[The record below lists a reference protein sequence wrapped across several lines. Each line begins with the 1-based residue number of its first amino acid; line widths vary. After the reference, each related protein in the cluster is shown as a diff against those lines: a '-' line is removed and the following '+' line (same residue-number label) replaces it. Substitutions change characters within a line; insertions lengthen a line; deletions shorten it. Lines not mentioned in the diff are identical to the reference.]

1 MKLLKRGAVLIGAL
15 LMTLLMSVGV
25 FADEAWTKADVTN
38 SSIGVSKQTT
48 ELKSLSYIADE
59 GISLNVDNDKV
70 SVSGKGIGTG
80 STVYVSNSTDT
91 EAGLANA
98 TYNKVDNGAKTGIV
112 YFDSKKIDV
121 RHVTSYFNIK
131 IETGSKSTVI
141 KVKTTVAYGDLYVY
155 AFQMN
160 TKHDDGAVSEYNPS
174 YRVVNYCGNVLAKGN
189 DLIPV
194 RGFGTVYGINGTFTK
209 NDLVKNSSNA
219 NVYSFDATEQ
229 GLVDVKNATQWD
241 NYYAVTFKNL
251 SYNPELLDRSY
262 TLRPYAILED
272 GSIMYSDDVQST
284 SIYDV
289 ANVLY
294 ERNAMSTKEA
304 RTFLYKHILNIVK
317 LKNNY
322 VNICKNMLHVLN
334 VTDAN
339 SADYK
344 FVNALYKDLYCYAQ
358 LTQNYENAHY
368 YDRDNFVAKTFVD
381 GQDPNTVLLDKL
393 NKAAETDYDTILDWI
408 NFESPKNGVEGGY
421 VPAGVYENGKL
432 TKDWSD
438 LVKDGDVVVDDETL
452 KSVSDNVNGDLQL
465 PESIKKI
472 ESAKGSNLDTVT
484 VPSTVEEISDDAFT
498 EVPKVIYNGD
508 ATGARWGADITIV
521 KGNSIKIPVYAGYN
535 SNNKTLYFA
544 KTAKELEDAGVT
556 ENYGD
561 ISSVGFTKYNSA
573 PWYSINWQI
582 TKVNFLSEIKPTSC
596 SYWFYCFTS
605 LADIDNIQN
614 LNTKNVTNMSYMF
627 SYCGALTSLDVS
639 NFDTSKVTRMDWMF
653 YNCYILTSL
662 DLSNFDTRKVTDMS
676 YMLGLCNEV
685 TSLDVSNFD
694 TSKVTRMN
702 GMFSGCRA
710 LTTLN
715 VSNFDTSKVTDMS
728 SMFSYCSK
736 LTTLDVSNFDT
747 SKVAYMGSMFDGCT
761 SLTTLKLGVFNTSK
775 SSYSSIFSGMRAN
788 ATLYTI
794 SPNTKNWILKLSSS
808 DRPSIWTSDN
818 IKVYC
823 NKNEAGHNFEIIT
836 TDQTCTEDGK
846 QTKTCTYCGYKE
858 ETILKAGHD
867 FKVVTNENGKELIC
881 SRCNE
886 HREYDDYVID
896 IISNTNYIQDGNK
909 FTSNIKGVSKGNSSI
924 ELKLTFYKTTT
935 LNFKYKVSSESSCDK
950 GSLVIDGI
958 TIADKIS
965 GTNKAEQIYSRTFEP
980 GTYTITSQYT
990 KDSTTDKGDDCFYF
1004 SLNNPIFA
1012 GYNASNNTLY
1022 FANKQSEIKNTGI
1035 DLTSD
1040 NYYGDIS
1047 KIDFTSTSA
1056 PWGNNSNIT
1065 QITFLSEI
1073 KPTSCA
1079 YWFYDFDKLT
1089 GIDNIQNLNTSNVT
1103 NMCYMFNNCSKLTT
1117 LDLSNLNTSKVT
1129 DMSYMFSYCS
1139 KLTTLDVSN
1148 FDTSKATRMNGM
1160 FNNCSSLT
1168 TLDVSNF
1175 DTRNVTY
1182 MSSMFSNCSKLTT
1195 LDLSSFDT
1203 SKVTD
1208 ISSMFFNC
1216 TSLTTLNVSN
1226 FDTSKVT
1233 DMSYMFSGCSSLT
1246 SLDISDFDTSKVTY
1260 MSGMFNNC
1268 SSLTTLDVS
1277 NFDTSK
1283 VTHMSYIFYNCSS
1296 LITLKLGIFNTSKVS
1311 SYSNIFSKINSNT
1324 ILYTYSQNT
1333 KDWIL
1338 NLSSSN
1344 RPSSWTT
1351 DNIKVICSKNE
1362 SGHNFETIT
1371 TEPTC
1376 TENGK
1381 QVKTC
1386 TYCGYKE
1393 EIVLKAGHNFEVV
1406 TNNEGNKE
1414 LVCSRCNE
1422 HREYHDYT
1430 IDIISNTNY
1439 VQDNNKFTSNIKG
1452 VNNGKS
1458 SIELTL
1464 TVYETTNF
1472 NFKYKVSSESRY
1484 DKGSLTIDGVTVA
1497 DAISGTSNSE
1507 QTYTKILVP
1516 GTYTI
1521 TSSYMKDS
1529 SANNGD
1535 DCFYFTVE
1543 CGHIWDNGTITK
1555 EPTCTEAG
1563 TKVYKCTNDDCDV
1576 TKTETIKALGHNW
1589 DNGIVTK
1596 EPTCTDTGTKICT
1609 CSRDN
1614 VTKTETIKALGHDYN
1629 DNNVCTRCNDKL
1641 ENPIFVGYSSSDNT
1655 LYFASKQKEIKNAGI
1670 DLTSDNYY
1678 GDISKINFAS
1688 TSAPWENNSNIT
1700 QITFLS
1706 EIKPTSCSYWFYKL
1720 DGLTKINNIKN
1731 LNTEN
1736 CTKMNGMFDGCS
1748 KLTSLDLSDFDTS
1761 KVTSMRAMFTN
1772 CYGLKTINLSNF
1784 DTSNVKNMGSMF
1796 YCCSN
1801 LTSLDLS
1808 NFNTGNVTDM
1818 RYMFLACSDL
1828 TSLDVNNFDTSNVT
1842 NMSAMFE
1849 ECVSLTTIDV
1859 SNFNTSKVTDM
1870 SSMFDGGFGGHN
1882 SLTTLDL
1889 SNFDTSNVTDM
1900 SNMFSKCTSLT
1911 TLDISSFNTNKVT
1924 NLSDMFSK
1932 CNSLSSLDISNFDTS
1947 NVTKM
1952 DGMFD
1957 RCSSLT
1963 SLDVSNFNTS
1973 KVTNISGMFSNCS
1986 KLTTLDV
1993 SSFDTSKVTDISGMF
2008 YNCTSLTTLDVSN
2021 FNTSNVTTMKSMFAK
2036 CLKLTHIDGLENF
2049 NTSKVTDMSLMF
2061 GASSYIGDGKIIFDN
2076 ISNWDTHNVKD
2087 MTCMFYGQGAQTE
2100 LDISKWNVSNCTSF
2114 NHMFCDNNKLKKLD
2128 LSKWDVSNVKTVYD
2142 MFDDCYALT
2151 TIGNVSNW
2159 NTSNMVDLGGFMNG
2173 CNNFEGS
2180 NGTLDLSGWDTSN
2193 VISMGEMFRACKKLT
2208 QIKLNNFDTS
2218 KVTDGSWT
2226 GAGSGIYYEYGN
2238 NSNEYKGMS
2247 IMFKDCP
2254 NLTSII
2260 VGSKWS
2266 TDGKTTTNM
2275 FLNCGTDHVTIQ

>member
-91 EAGLANA
+91 ETGLANA

-160 TKHDDGAVSEYNPS
+160 TKHNDGAVSEYNPS

-304 RTFLYKHILNIVK
+304 RAFLYKHILNIVK

-322 VNICKNMLHVLN
+322 VNICKNMLHVFN
-334 VTDAN
+334 VTDVN

-344 FVNALYKDLYCYAQ
+344 FVNALYKDLYCYVQ
-358 LTQNYENAHY
+358 LTHDYENAHY
-368 YDRDNFVAKTFVD
+368 YDRDNFIAKTFVD

-393 NKAAETDYDTILDWI
+393 NKATGTDYDTILDWI

-421 VPAGVYENGKL
+421 VPAGVYEDGKL

-761 SLTTLKLGVFNTSK
+761 SLTTL
-775 SSYSSIFSGMRAN
+775 
-788 ATLYTI
+788 
-794 SPNTKNWILKLSSS
+794 
-808 DRPSIWTSDN
+808 N
-818 IKVYC
+818 I
-823 NKNEAGHNFEIIT
+823 
-836 TDQTCTEDGK
+836 
-846 QTKTCTYCGYKE
+846 
-858 ETILKAGHD
+858 
-867 FKVVTNENGKELIC
+867 
-881 SRCNE
+881 
-886 HREYDDYVID
+886 
-896 IISNTNYIQDGNK
+896 
-909 FTSNIKGVSKGNSSI
+909 
-924 ELKLTFYKTTT
+924 
-935 LNFKYKVSSESSCDK
+935 
-950 GSLVIDGI
+950 
-958 TIADKIS
+958 
-965 GTNKAEQIYSRTFEP
+965 
-980 GTYTITSQYT
+980 
-990 KDSTTDKGDDCFYF
+990 
-1004 SLNNPIFA
+1004 
-1012 GYNASNNTLY
+1012 
-1022 FANKQSEIKNTGI
+1022 
-1035 DLTSD
+1035 
-1040 NYYGDIS
+1040 
-1047 KIDFTSTSA
+1047 
-1056 PWGNNSNIT
+1056 
-1065 QITFLSEI
+1065 
-1073 KPTSCA
+1073 
-1079 YWFYDFDKLT
+1079 
-1089 GIDNIQNLNTSNVT
+1089 
-1103 NMCYMFNNCSKLTT
+1103 
-1117 LDLSNLNTSKVT
+1117 
-1129 DMSYMFSYCS
+1129 
-1139 KLTTLDVSN
+1139 SN

-1226 FDTSKVT
+1226 FDTNRVTNMNSMFNSCTSLTTLDVSNFDISKVTSMNSMFNSCTSLTTLDVSNFDTSKVT

-1268 SSLTTLDVS
+1268 SSLTTLDVSNFNTSKVTDMSYMFSGCSKLTTLDVS

>member
-1 MKLLKRGAVLIGAL
+1 MKHLKRGAVLIGAL

-91 EAGLANA
+91 ETGLANA

-209 NDLVKNSSNA
+209 NNLVKNSSNA

-251 SYNPELLDRSY
+251 SYNPKLLDRSY

-344 FVNALYKDLYCYAQ
+344 FVNALYKDLYCYVE

-381 GQDPNTVLLDKL
+381 RQDPNTVLLDKL

-438 LVKDGDVVVDDETL
+438 LVKDGDVVVNDETL

-465 PESIKKI
+465 PESIKKV

-498 EVPKVIYNGD
+498 EVPKVIYNGN
-508 ATGARWGADITIV
+508 ATGAPWEADSALV
-521 KGNSIKIPVYAGYN
+521 KGKKIETPIYVGYN
-535 SNNKTLYFA
+535 SNDKTLYFA
-544 KTAKELEDAGVT
+544 KTANEIKNADVDLTSD
-556 ENYGD
+556 NYYGNVST
-561 ISSVGFTKYNSA
+561 INFSSYNSA

-685 TSLDVSNFD
+685 TSLD
-694 TSKVTRMN
+694 
-702 GMFSGCRA
+702 
-710 LTTLN
+710 L
-715 VSNFDTSKVTDMS
+715 SNFDTSKVTDMS
-728 SMFSYCSK
+728 SMFSGCSK
-736 LTTLDVSNFDT
+736 
-747 SKVAYMGSMFDGCT
+747 
-761 SLTTLKLGVFNTSK
+761 
-775 SSYSSIFSGMRAN
+775 
-788 ATLYTI
+788 
-794 SPNTKNWILKLSSS
+794 
-808 DRPSIWTSDN
+808 
-818 IKVYC
+818 
-823 NKNEAGHNFEIIT
+823 
-836 TDQTCTEDGK
+836 
-846 QTKTCTYCGYKE
+846 
-858 ETILKAGHD
+858 
-867 FKVVTNENGKELIC
+867 
-881 SRCNE
+881 
-886 HREYDDYVID
+886 
-896 IISNTNYIQDGNK
+896 
-909 FTSNIKGVSKGNSSI
+909 
-924 ELKLTFYKTTT
+924 
-935 LNFKYKVSSESSCDK
+935 
-950 GSLVIDGI
+950 
-958 TIADKIS
+958 
-965 GTNKAEQIYSRTFEP
+965 
-980 GTYTITSQYT
+980 
-990 KDSTTDKGDDCFYF
+990 
-1004 SLNNPIFA
+1004 
-1012 GYNASNNTLY
+1012 
-1022 FANKQSEIKNTGI
+1022 
-1035 DLTSD
+1035 
-1040 NYYGDIS
+1040 
-1047 KIDFTSTSA
+1047 
-1056 PWGNNSNIT
+1056 
-1065 QITFLSEI
+1065 
-1073 KPTSCA
+1073 
-1079 YWFYDFDKLT
+1079 
-1089 GIDNIQNLNTSNVT
+1089 
-1103 NMCYMFNNCSKLTT
+1103 
-1117 LDLSNLNTSKVT
+1117 
-1129 DMSYMFSYCS
+1129 
-1139 KLTTLDVSN
+1139 
-1148 FDTSKATRMNGM
+1148 
-1160 FNNCSSLT
+1160 
-1168 TLDVSNF
+1168 
-1175 DTRNVTY
+1175 
-1182 MSSMFSNCSKLTT
+1182 
-1195 LDLSSFDT
+1195 
-1203 SKVTD
+1203 
-1208 ISSMFFNC
+1208 
-1216 TSLTTLNVSN
+1216 
-1226 FDTSKVT
+1226 
-1233 DMSYMFSGCSSLT
+1233 
-1246 SLDISDFDTSKVTY
+1246 
-1260 MSGMFNNC
+1260 
-1268 SSLTTLDVS
+1268 LTTLDVS

-1731 LNTEN
+1731 LNTCNVTDMSYMFSDCSALTSLDVSNFDTSKVTSMVVMFSDCSSLTTLDVSNFDTSKAVNMSKMFYN
-1736 CTKMNGMFDGCS
+1736 CSALTTLDLNNFDTSKVTNMESMFYNCSSLTALDLSNFDTSKVTNMNGMFDGCS

-1818 RYMFLACSDL
+1818 RYMFLACIDL

-1973 KVTNISGMFSNCS
+1973 KVTNISGMFYNCS